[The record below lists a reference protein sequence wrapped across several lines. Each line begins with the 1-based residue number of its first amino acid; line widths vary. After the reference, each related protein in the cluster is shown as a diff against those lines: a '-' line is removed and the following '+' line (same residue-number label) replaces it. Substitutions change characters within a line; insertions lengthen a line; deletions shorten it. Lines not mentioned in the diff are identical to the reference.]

1 MRLHT
6 MLFLKAFLVA
16 QQEAM
21 RTAQDYFEPAHLFLG
36 LLDSSN
42 SLAYQALTNAGITL
56 KAARAAVNQI
66 TPEGLNNGSKVV
78 LPSAKANAAITSAE
92 QIARSLGHKH
102 VGTEHL
108 LMALLHDDESAVCS
122 LLLNLGQDR
131 KQLQKE
137 IEKLVTEYFATQG
150 ADATPP
156 DDARD
161 QSGSLTE
168 DMYNWFD
175 MSVIDV
181 LQAAESEAKKANHRY
196 IEPMHILLGILSV
209 KECTAFKILADKATL
224 TKAREAVRTI
234 KPFGKTSYR
243 TAPIGPVAMLALQ
256 QAWHEVKTRKLTE
269 LSSEHLLLGLLEN
282 EEENLE
288 KVMHALFINAAALK
302 AQVLNL
308 VDAQHE

>member
-6 MLFLKAFLVA
+6 MLFFKAFLVA

-56 KAARAAVNQI
+56 KAARAPLNQI
-66 TPEGLNNGSKVV
+66 IPKGLNNGSKVV
-78 LPSAKANAAITSAE
+78 LPSAKANSAITSAE
-92 QIARSLGHKH
+92 QIARGLGHKH

-137 IEKLVTEYFATQG
+137 IEKLVKEYFATQG
-150 ADATPP
+150 ADAMPP

-161 QSGSLTE
+161 QPGSMTE

-181 LQAAESEAKKANHRY
+181 LQAAESETKKANHRY

-209 KECTAFKILADKATL
+209 KECTAFKILADKTTL
-224 TKAREAVRTI
+224 TKAREAIGTI
-234 KPFGKTSYR
+234 LPAGAKSYR

-256 QAWHEVKTRKLTE
+256 QAWHEVKTRNIAE
-269 LSSEHLLLGLLEN
+269 IRSEHVLLGLLEN
-282 EEENLE
+282 EDENLE
-288 KVMHALFINAAALK
+288 KVIHTQNINSTALK
-302 AQVLNL
+302 LQVRAL

>member
-1 MRLHT
+1 
-6 MLFLKAFLVA
+6 
-16 QQEAM
+16 M

-56 KAARAAVNQI
+56 KAARASLNQI
-66 TPEGLNNGSKVV
+66 IPKGLNNGSKVV
-78 LPSAKANAAITSAE
+78 LPSAKANSAITSAE

-137 IEKLVTEYFATQG
+137 IEKLVKEYFATQG
-150 ADATPP
+150 ADAMPP

-161 QSGSLTE
+161 QPGSMTE

-181 LQAAESEAKKANHRY
+181 LQAAESETKRQ
-196 IEPMHILLGILSV
+196 ITDTLSPCIFYL
-209 KECTAFKILADKATL
+209 EF
-224 TKAREAVRTI
+224 
-234 KPFGKTSYR
+234 YR
-243 TAPIGPVAMLALQ
+243 SKNV
-256 QAWHEVKTRKLTE
+256 
-269 LSSEHLLLGLLEN
+269 LLLKYLQT
-282 EEENLE
+282 
-288 KVMHALFINAAALK
+288 KPR
-302 AQVLNL
+302 
-308 VDAQHE
+308 